1 MSRAFKCDICGEL
14 FEHLGQMNC
23 SLKFP
28 NGEKVQF
35 CNLGLTKSFD
45 VCPGCM
51 NTIQST
57 IDGLNPSNN
66 MDSLTI
72 GCDRC
77 KFGPVNTVDYMRCH
91 KCTGYNL
98 WEAKE

>member
-14 FEHLGQMNC
+14 FEHRDQMNR

-45 VCPGCM
+45 VCPNCM
-51 NTIQST
+51 NVIQST
-57 IDGLNPSNN
+57 IDGLNQSNN
-66 MDSLTI
+66 IDTLTI
-72 GCDRC
+72 GCARC

-98 WEAKE
+98 WEAKK

>member
-14 FEHLGQMNC
+14 FDHLGRINC

-35 CNLGLTKSFD
+35 GNSGLTKSFD
-45 VCPGCM
+45 VCPGCI

-57 IDGLNPSNN
+57 IDDLNRSNN
-66 MDSLTI
+66 VDTLTI
-72 GCDRC
+72 GCDVC

>member
-14 FEHLGQMNC
+14 FEHLSQMNC

-45 VCPGCM
+45 VCPNCM
-51 NTIQST
+51 NAIQST
-57 IDGLNPSNN
+57 IDGLDQSNN
-66 MDSLTI
+66 VDTLTI

-77 KFGPVNTVDYMRCH
+77 KFGPVNTVDYMRCR

>member
-14 FEHLGQMNC
+14 FEYLDQINC

-35 CNLGLTKSFD
+35 GNPGLRKSFD
-45 VCPGCM
+45 ICPNCM
-51 NTIQST
+51 NAIQST
-57 IDGLNPSNN
+57 IDGLNQSNN
-66 MDSLTI
+66 IDSVTI
-72 GCDRC
+72 GCNNC
-77 KFGPVNTVDYMRCH
+77 KFGQVNTVDYMRCI